1 MIRVFPAEY
10 LRGDS
15 TGQQSSLFRLNGN
28 QVIFNSDSTSCFI
41 VCSILKCR
49 DYPISIIESG
59 HFCFRSYCPTASCIV
74 ERHWPRQWMHHCWCA
89 AEPTS
94 SKSWRQAPLAGSQ
107 RGRQWC
113 PWSLIPMALNQTQHL
128 RRGFYRMHASV
139 YNIFACSLCFLCM
152 DFLKTIQRKQVSE
165 GCKANKWKASLCW
178 MSHNSLYNWQVH
190 GGKVCTAGSTG

>member
-94 SKSWRQAPLAGSQ
+94 SKSGGELLSQVPKGGGSDAHDL
-107 RGRQWC
+107 WFLW
-113 PWSLIPMALNQTQHL
+113 PWIKLNTYAEVFIECTHLYITSL
-128 RRGFYRMHASV
+128 RVVFV
-139 YNIFACSLCFLCM
+139 FFVWV
-152 DFLKTIQRKQVSE
+152 F
-165 GCKANKWKASLCW
+165 
-178 MSHNSLYNWQVH
+178 
-190 GGKVCTAGSTG
+190 